1 MEADLTCDRAA
12 AQCQRTIDAFWGKV
26 TKYQPAIGGT
36 RSNSKVKVGWMRIQ
50 WALCKKEDVTK
61 FKADLVG
68 HTESIQLL
76 LATVQM

>member
-1 MEADLTCDRAA
+1 MEADLRCDRAA

-26 TKYQPAIGGT
+26 TKYQPAIWGT
-36 RSNSKVKVGWMRIQ
+36 RSNTQVKVSWMKIK
-50 WALCKKEDVTK
+50 WALCKKEDVAK

-76 LATVQM
+76 VATVQM